1 MKICRCL
8 FDEETVAGPLAALD
22 EMIHDPLW
30 KPPNVQYARP
40 DVIPKNVGTPRSSR
54 PCDLPC
60 QCSAASRRPGLAR
73 KLPQNEPDD
82 VRPPEASQKCHTSTA
97 GVVAP
102 APSLGSS
109 PESSSR
115 SALSWRRSAARRSG
129 SGFET
134 KSAKAACN
142 PSASV
147 SGNLIRSSGTWA
159 GRRIAT
165 GSPTKNLPR
174 AVFLNAGTGSFVQP
188 GAKAAFLTLMGS
200 FECAGFGNII
210 FRAA

>member
-8 FDEETVAGPLAALD
+8 FDDGKVVGDSAPSLLRSHCENGP
-22 EMIHDPLW
+22 
-30 KPPNVQYARP
+30 
-40 DVIPKNVGTPRSSR
+40 
-54 PCDLPC
+54 
-60 QCSAASRRPGLAR
+60 
-73 KLPQNEPDD
+73 
-82 VRPPEASQKCHTSTA
+82 PPEVRQKCHTSTA
-97 GVVAP
+97 GVVTLAP
-102 APSLGSS
+102 WLGSS
-109 PESSSR
+109 PERSSR
-115 SALSWRRSAARRSG
+115 SALSWRRSAAKRSG

-147 SGNLIRSSGTWA
+147 SGNLIRSSGTWPDGA
-159 GRRIAT
+159 SRQVLQQRTFPAP
-165 GSPTKNLPR
+165 S
-174 AVFLNAGTGSFVQP
+174 FLNAGTGSFVQP